1 MKKKTANGRGPDP
14 AAPLPRAR
22 GIAKPAEY
30 VGSFAVEDLDLQG
43 QAGRL
48 EEQLRALKDCPRK
61 RSVVLRFSLQGLKVY
76 GADGE
81 ETCFA
86 AMHLQIGSGQVLL
99 TPWGC
104 RVPASPPLSPQTLL
118 MAHALRRI
126 LYSTWRHAERQF
138 AFVAR
143 NPYSPPSALFC
154 HLFVGPLGEVQVL
167 HLLLC
172 RSFQLGYLL
181 AHPEEQAGEGELPG
195 AGVLRE
201 PLNPE
206 EVSRNVNALVSFRRL
221 PAPIGLG
228 SLGAGERRLEAE
240 GRAGGWRP
248 GNPYCSPVLVRKK
261 AIRSKVLRSGAYR
274 DCGAESQPHQP
285 PREAAASGWESKGV
299 RSLALLPENESVL
312 AESVWAFAGIAR
324 DGGIALLR
332 RDVPGAFLLRPEPGL
347 AKRWC
352 LWVRAPCGVVPYC
365 VFRTPQGRFCVE
377 GVTEGY
383 NGTIFAYG
391 QTGSGK
397 SFTMQG
403 VVDPSTEKGIIPR
416 AFEHIFE
423 SIQCAENTKFLVR
436 ASYLEIYNEDV
447 RDLLG
452 ADTKQ
457 KLELKEHPEKGV
469 YVKGLSLHTV
479 HSVVQCERIMETGW
493 RNRAVGYTLMNKDSS
508 RSHSIFTIHM
518 EICTVDEGGQ
528 DHLRAAKLNL
538 VDLAGS
544 ERQSKTGATGER
556 LKEATKINLS
566 LSALGNVISA
576 LVDGRCKHIPYRDS
590 KLTRLLQDSL
600 GGNTKTL
607 MVACLSPADN
617 NYDESLSTLRYA
629 NRAKNIKNKP
639 CINEDPKD
647 ALLREYQEE
656 IKKLKAILAEQMNVN
671 NLSGLLPAET
681 AHLEVKPA
689 PPLKPQPDV
698 EAEKQLI
705 REEYE
710 ERLAQLKASYEAE
723 QESRARLEEDI
734 SNLRNCY
741 DLKLSALEKNRRK
754 KAVAMRTETAP
765 DETSLPE
772 DSVAA
777 ADEEPT
783 SVKDPAAPQTVQGAG
798 GVSRGSTGAE
808 VAVTME
814 GISVPVDQQQVLAR
828 LQMLEQQVV
837 GGEQAK
843 NKDLKEKHKRRK
855 KYADERRMQLVTAL
869 QKSDEDGSDWVLL
882 NVYDS
887 IQEEVRVKSKLLEK
901 MQKKLQAAETEI
913 KDLQSEFELEKI
925 DYLSTIRRLERD
937 SMLFQ
942 QLLDRVQSL
951 VRRDCNYSNLEKIKR
966 ESVWDE
972 EAGCW
977 KIPEPVIQK
986 THLPAAVPALPQ
998 SKSARKSPSAESGEP
1013 TQEEDRYKLMLNRSE
1028 SESIASNYF
1037 RSKRASQILNTD
1049 PMKNRAQPTAPS
1061 GLNTALTSTSA
1072 TLPPP
1077 ELPQPRPF
1085 RLESL
1090 DFTPPASKTTWKRGK
1105 GGLGS
1110 DAS

>member
-986 THLPAAVPALPQ
+986 THLPAVPALPQ